1 MQSGVNLTWNG
12 DVGLSFVSELA
23 GAVKRKQEG
32 LRSLPITTAAAA
44 VHKPAIAFGPSAEE
58 LMQMRSGLRKCSNP
72 ATFSPAPSPV
82 AEVHPAL
89 ARQTNSPE
97 WAYSP
102 TVAALPH
109 AAGPPPPAVD
119 HIAIYNEAALADT
132 VVLPTV
138 TPQATEQQATAQAPI
153 DQPEPPRQFEA
164 NSNAFSGAMPGAWEA
179 ACAPLPSPQADGA
192 CEKTVPID
200 DIMRQIM
207 TQQLAIEGANEQP
220 TPPHAATKGSQRSP
234 FSPMP
239 TPPPMFDAPA
249 PADSS
254 AAAAAKSVAEAA
266 AQEAPADQHDTP
278 VAGVS
283 VPTPRRTPAEVA
295 PQASTEVQHL
305 AVSTG
310 AATEDQDAGPAGTS
324 RTPQY
329 PAAQPA
335 VRRATPA
342 ALPLSP
348 VMDAPVPSAAT
359 SGHMRSRSTPPIVT
373 PHAASAP
380 ASSRRV
386 SSIHATPAGS
396 AARATPRSR
405 SSSAPARSPPSTTPE
420 ATRRELLALRLEAQ
434 QMRAALAALHDVYP
448 ETDDPELLE
457 RPIAFANKL
466 REHISAKELA
476 VRAPRRLVKLKLK
489 SRNPGAGAG
498 IGKGLLG
505 AAPPAS
511 SPMISAAASVADN
524 ASVAPTPSLSAML
537 QGGTQPHE
545 MFTPASVSFSK
556 VRKLNQANL
565 LCQPNTDAI
574 RAVDALTA
582 SNPAHRRAESEQLVQ
597 GAWQPQ
603 GPDAVRPFSD
613 PAKLVGHQV

>member
-1 MQSGVNLTWNG
+1 M
-12 DVGLSFVSELA
+12 SELA

-72 ATFSPAPSPV
+72 ATFSPAPSPA

-109 AAGPPPPAVD
+109 APGPVPPAVG
-119 HIAIYNEAALADT
+119 HTAIYNEAALADT

-138 TPQATEQQATAQAPI
+138 TPQAAEQQATAQAPT
-153 DQPEPPRQFEA
+153 DQPEPFRQTEL
-164 NSNAFSGAMPGAWEA
+164 NSNAFSGAMAGAWEA
-179 ACAPLPSPQADGA
+179 ACAPLPSPQAEGG

-207 TQQLAIEGANEQP
+207 TQQLATEGANEQP
-220 TPPHAATKGSQRSP
+220 TPPQAATRGSQRSP

-239 TPPPMFDAPA
+239 TPPPMFDAPE
-249 PADSS
+249 PADAS

-266 AQEAPADQHDTP
+266 AQEAPAEQLATP
-278 VAGVS
+278 VGSVS
-283 VPTPRRTPAEVA
+283 VPTPRRTPAEIA
-295 PQASTEVQHL
+295 PQAPAEVQHL
-305 AVSTG
+305 TASPV
-310 AATEDQDAGPAGTS
+310 AATEDQDADPAGTS
-324 RTPQY
+324 QTPQHS
-329 PAAQPA
+329 AAQPPA
-335 VRRATPA
+335 VVKRATPA

-348 VMDAPVPSAAT
+348 VVDAPVPSAAT
-359 SGHMRSRSTPPIVT
+359 AGHLRSRSTPPLAT
-373 PHAASAP
+373 PHAVSAP
-380 ASSRRV
+380 APSRRV
-386 SSIHATPAGS
+386 SSIHATPAGF

-420 ATRRELLALRLEAQ
+420 ATRRELLALRLEVQ

-448 ETDDPELLE
+448 ETNDPELLE

-476 VRAPRRLVKLKLK
+476 VSAPRRPVKLKLK
-489 SRNPGAGAG
+489 RSNPGAGAG
-498 IGKGLLG
+498 IGKGLLV
-505 AAPPAS
+505 AAPPAN

-524 ASVAPTPSLSAML
+524 ASVAPTPSFSAML
-537 QGGTQPHE
+537 QGGAQPHE

-556 VRKLNQANL
+556 VRKFNQA
-565 LCQPNTDAI
+565 
-574 RAVDALTA
+574 
-582 SNPAHRRAESEQLVQ
+582 
-597 GAWQPQ
+597 
-603 GPDAVRPFSD
+603 
-613 PAKLVGHQV
+613 